1 MHVVLLGP
9 PGVGKGTQGRRLASD
24 RGWALI
30 STGDMLRDAIA
41 KRSPLGM
48 EARLL
53 MDQGM
58 LVPDPVMIG
67 LVRERTLETDAQEGF
82 VLDGFP
88 RTVPQADALDAILRD
103 RGRPLDVVVA
113 LTAPD
118 GELVRRLSARWE
130 CPVCRRVY
138 NALSAPSRDGRHCDD
153 HPETEL
159 HQRVDDTAETVRRR
173 LKVYREQTAPLADHY
188 RVQARLK
195 EVNGTGP
202 QEQVYGALIAAVGKN
217 GC

>member
-1 MHVVLLGP
+1 VQVVLLGP

-41 KRSPLGM
+41 KRTPLGL
-48 EARLL
+48 EAGKL
-53 MDQGM
+53 MDQGF

-67 LVRERTLETDAQEGF
+67 LVRERTLERDAETGF

-88 RTVPQADALDAILRD
+88 RTVAQAQALDAILAERA
-103 RGRPLDVVVA
+103 RPLDVVVA

-118 GELVRRLSARWE
+118 QELVRRLSARWE

-138 NALSAPSRDGRHCDD
+138 NAISAPSKDGRHCDD
-153 HPETEL
+153 HPETL
-159 HQRVDDTAETVRRR
+159 LTQRADDTEETVKRR
-173 LKVYREQTAPLADHY
+173 LDVYRAQTATLAEHY
-188 RVQARLK
+188 RGQGRLK
-195 EVNGTGP
+195 EVRGTGP
-202 QEQVYGALIAAVGKN
+202 LDEVYGALSAAVATAVR
-217 GC
+217 